1 MKPFTSKHMCSSP
14 LNMNG
19 EKKDSIQSFTP
30 EMKNVFKLDSAENIG
45 KKLLYGRD
53 PSTYQ
58 GGSGSLGIIGGA
70 ATAVGKAAVRAAAKK
85 TFAKNNPGVTLG
97 GATKNLPKGT
107 GKSRTGGIHP
117 LITGDR
123 SMKSMKSAEPKKK
136 PFLDKAFDALG
147 DAAVQ
152 YKDRLPWK

>member
-30 EMKNVFKLDSAENIG
+30 EMKKAARMG
-45 KKLLYGRD
+45 A
-53 PSTYQ
+53 
-58 GGSGSLGIIGGA
+58 SGSLGIISGVAG
-70 ATAVGKAAVRAAAKK
+70 AVGKAAVRAAAKK

-97 GATKNLPKGT
+97 GATKDLPKGT
-107 GKSRTGGIHP
+107 GKSRTGGTHP
-117 LITGDR
+117 LITGGR
-123 SMKSMKSAEPKKK
+123 SMKGMKSAEPKKK
-136 PFLDKAFDALG
+136 PFLDKAFDAFG

-152 YKDRLPWK
+152 YKDRLPWN